1 MKRLPTTCPA
11 CGSALEVAE
20 LHCASC
26 GTTVRG
32 SFPLDRFAALPPEE
46 EAFLLVFL
54 AARGNLKEVQE
65 RLDISYPT
73 VRSRLDRLLLALGL
87 TEEERTPRRPTVS
100 ELLDKLEAGEMTADE
115 VLKTVKGGSGE
126 PDTGTGA

>member
-54 AARGNLKEVQE
+54 AAARLSRISEVDDLVGGILRKLHLK
-65 RLDISYPT
+65 R
-73 VRSRLDRLLLALGL
+73 
-87 TEEERTPRRPTVS
+87 
-100 ELLDKLEAGEMTADE
+100 
-115 VLKTVKGGSGE
+115 
-126 PDTGTGA
+126 